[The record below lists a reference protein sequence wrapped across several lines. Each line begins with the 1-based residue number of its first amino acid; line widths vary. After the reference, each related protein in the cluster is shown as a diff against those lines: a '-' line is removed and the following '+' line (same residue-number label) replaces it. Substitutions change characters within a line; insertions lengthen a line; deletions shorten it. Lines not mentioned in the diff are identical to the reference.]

1 MFNIVSQTYNQVK
14 IQNGVSVPSNW
25 GELPF
30 PPEYYILSIG
40 SFIITMVI
48 VCFTMHY
55 FEKNGER
62 LMTKYYDPIVA
73 RLVARHKYVTEKRK
87 KNNVS

>member
-1 MFNIVSQTYNQVK
+1 MLGIISHTQNR
-14 IQNGVSVPSNW
+14 IQNGIEVPDNF
-25 GELPF
+25 GDFPF
-30 PPEYYILSIG
+30 PLEYYILSIG

-55 FEKNGER
+55 FERNGER